1 MLLSVS
7 ANSIMSP
14 QSSSSRLVISF
25 LLLLPL
31 LICLSFVTAA
41 DPPGTASSADQT
53 ASPVGQSTNSA
64 EAQPGDSSVTASSVE
79 ETASRVDGTAS
90 SVGRTVGQINPMPS
104 EVTASTTTE
113 VESVENGAAELLRSN
128 VGISMRGNVGP
139 EAFGDLIESVD
150 VRPAQS
156 EESDATVEQRHN
168 LREMETTYSL
178 LNRQKALMIEYCDAA
193 SLMNRNI
200 FKGEPGT
207 FNEFGSD
214 LQDLFSSEDFKL
226 ILARWWS
233 NSDRRQG
240 TSSVAHSKIDVNGL
254 TYYIPNRDLTFTYE
268 LPGPVAANPEVPCA
282 PSATL
287 RNAVTVVRPV
297 LVLYLFPT
305 RGQDDTA
312 LTENQKEFFTHFYV
326 NINAMAEAVGG
337 HVLERLSLGPEP
349 PDEPSTRDLE
359 LMRMFKIHG
368 WHGDNF

>member
-1 MLLSVS
+1 
-7 ANSIMSP
+7 MSP
-14 QSSSSRLVISF
+14 QSSSRLVISF

-41 DPPGTASSADQT
+41 DLLGN
-53 ASPVGQSTNSA
+53 ASPVGQSTNYA

-156 EESDATVEQRHN
+156 EESDAMVEQRHN
-168 LREMETTYSL
+168 VEEIERGYRIFI
-178 LNRQKALMIEYCDAA
+178 LNRIKTLVIDYPDEAALK
-193 SLMNRNI
+193 NRNM

-207 FNEFGSD
+207 FNAFGSD
-214 LQDLFSSEDFKL
+214 LRVLFSSEDFKL